1 MAIVTKYKLVERDL
15 SNLWR
20 YAAVSAGN
28 ITDVIVTHVHYWLY
42 VGVIVGIWNWKGLF
56 IAWM

>member
-42 VGVIVGIWNWKGLF
+42 VGVIVGIWN
-56 IAWM
+56 